1 MPTGWFPHKIMIGV
15 STGVRKVAWTATP
28 CPGRRTTGTQ
38 YKWCTPCAHTSMI
51 RASCD
56 FVDAVFD
63 SEKSAPWELTFKPPI
78 VEIGESQ
85 LLNVGGDATS

>member
-1 MPTGWFPHKIMIGV
+1 
-15 STGVRKVAWTATP
+15 
-28 CPGRRTTGTQ
+28 
-38 YKWCTPCAHTSMI
+38 MI